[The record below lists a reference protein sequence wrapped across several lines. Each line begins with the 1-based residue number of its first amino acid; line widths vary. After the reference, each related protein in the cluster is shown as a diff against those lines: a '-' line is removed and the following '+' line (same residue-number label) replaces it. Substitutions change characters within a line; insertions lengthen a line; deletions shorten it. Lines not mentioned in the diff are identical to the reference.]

1 MMMIAM
7 PVVTVAIMGTIV
19 EVLISAVV
27 TVITTTSNC
36 MVNLDVPMDLQSY
49 EIAYLIIKLHIS
61 YMQTLL
67 VYSYCLAHA
76 RCRTSKL

>member
-1 MMMIAM
+1 MIAM

-49 EIAYLIIKLHIS
+49 EIAYLIIK
-61 YMQTLL
+61 
-67 VYSYCLAHA
+67 
-76 RCRTSKL
+76 

>member
-1 MMMIAM
+1 MVTQVTSGMKWLTNLPKRQRDTLITMAIAM

-49 EIAYLIIKLHIS
+49 EIAYLIIK
-61 YMQTLL
+61 
-67 VYSYCLAHA
+67 
-76 RCRTSKL
+76 